1 MQAELVRTTTRDG
14 IRLDGLLHSASSTAT
29 DLLGTAILI
38 HGTGDNFYGSTALE
52 SLVGSLCDSG
62 FHVLRSN
69 TRAHDGINTA
79 QGRQG
84 RFRNGAAYERVDDCR
99 SDLAA
104 WIEFSLARCDKPI
117 LLCGH
122 SMGAIKVLYSQAK
135 EQHPMVRSIVAIS
148 PPQLSYSMIQ
158 KSKHRKQF
166 DEIMLTAKETADQGF
181 GNQLMDVRFPFPMVI
196 SAAAYIDKYGEAEQF
211 NILRFIDDVEQPV
224 LFVYGA
230 IELGSA
236 MFAGLPDLVTQIR
249 PEHLATTV
257 QIVDGGNHNYHKRE
271 TELSSLVIHWVRG
284 SF

>member
-14 IRLDGLLHSASSTAT
+14 IRLDGALHSASPAAT
-29 DLLGTAILI
+29 RLLGTAILV

-52 SLVGSLCDSG
+52 SLVASLCDFG
-62 FHVLRSN
+62 FQVLRCN
-69 TRAHDGINTA
+69 TRAHDGINTVK
-79 QGRQG
+79 GRQG
-84 RFRNGAAYERVDDCR
+84 RFRSGAAYERVDDCR

-104 WIEFSLARCDKPI
+104 WIEFSLSRCDKPI

-135 EQHPMVRSIVAIS
+135 EQNPMVRSIVAIS

-166 DEIMLTAKETADQGF
+166 DKIMLAAREKADRGL

-196 SAAAYIDKYGEAEQF
+196 SAAAYVDKYGEAEQF
-211 NILRFIDDVEQPV
+211 NILRFISDVEQPV

-236 MFAGLPDLVTQIR
+236 MFAGLPDLVTQLR

-257 QIVDGGNHNYHKRE
+257 QIIEGGNHNYHKRE
-271 TELSSLVIHWVRG
+271 TELSAVVSGWVAEL
-284 SF
+284 F